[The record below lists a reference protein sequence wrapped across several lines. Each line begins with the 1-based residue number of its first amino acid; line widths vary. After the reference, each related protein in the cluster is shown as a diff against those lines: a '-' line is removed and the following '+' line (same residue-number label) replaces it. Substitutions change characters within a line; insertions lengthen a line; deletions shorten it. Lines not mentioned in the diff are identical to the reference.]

1 VGDKCCGGVW
11 GTCRKGWVQIVHA
24 LALDTAGGKQKM
36 NCENTEGAFR

>member
-1 VGDKCCGGVW
+1 MENKGYGVVLRNR
-11 GTCRKGWVQIVHA
+11 CKGWVQIVHA